1 MVKPPDLPSQA
12 VGVRLKDSAVSPR
25 PSQFNIA
32 SLLGLIPWL
41 VPIAIAGFATATSD
55 GFYLHLVIMWGI
67 YSILT
72 LGLNIVI
79 GFAGLLALGQA
90 AFYGF
95 GAYASAIAV
104 MRYDVPYLG
113 ALLIAA
119 VVPLVIGLLL
129 AIPFMRL
136 RLRGIYLGMAT
147 FGFGEIA
154 FLIFRNWESMTGG
167 SLGMRAIPAPV
178 IFGYEFLDQQPYAY
192 LVIAVL
198 LIVISL
204 VLRLVNT
211 MPGQVLLAVRD
222 DELAASSVGIP
233 TLRYQV
239 AAFGFG
245 AALAGIAG
253 SLFAHYI
260 TYLSPENF
268 TSNISI
274 LALTMLIVGG
284 RGNVLGS
291 LVGAALL
298 VVLPEALR
306 ALPELRIL
314 IYGAFA
320 DADGDLAPARHP
332 RGSPLGTEPP
342 DVDRGRGTASW
353 LTSQRNKRADPTT
366 RC

>member
-1 MVKPPDLPSQA
+1 MVELQETSTAPAGATTAPSGRKPLALS
-12 VGVRLKDSAVSPR
+12 GV
-25 PSQFNIA
+25 
-32 SLLGLIPWL
+32 LGWMPWL
-41 VPIAIAGFATATSD
+41 VPLAVAAVAAFINNN
-55 GFYLHLVIMWGI
+55 YLLHLMVMWGI

-72 LGLNIVI
+72 LSLNVVI

-104 MRYDVPYLG
+104 ERYSVPFPL
-113 ALLIAA
+113 ALAIAA
-119 VVPLVIGLLL
+119 LVPGIVGFLL
-129 AIPFMRL
+129 ALPFMRL

-167 SLGMRAIPAPV
+167 SLGMSAIPPPV
-178 IFGYEFLDQQPYAY
+178 IFGFEFFAQRDY
-192 LVIAVL
+192 LMLVVAVL
-198 LIVISL
+198 LLVITV

-211 MPGQVLLAVRD
+211 APGQVLLAIRD
-222 DELAASSVGIP
+222 DELAAEAAGIP
-233 TLRYQV
+233 TMRYQV
-239 AAFGFG
+239 AAFALG
-245 AALAGIAG
+245 AAIAGIAG
-253 SLFAHYI
+253 SLFAHYV

-298 VVLPEALR
+298 VALPEALR
-306 ALPELRIL
+306 LVPEIRIL
-314 IYGAFA
+314 AYGALLMFMA
-320 DADGDLAPARHP
+320 TLRPQGI
-332 RGSPLGTEPP
+332 LGNLRWGQKPP
-342 DVDRGRGTASW
+342 TYTPGPGEAIRV
-353 LTSQRNKRADPTT
+353 
-366 RC
+366 

>member
-1 MVKPPDLPSQA
+1 MVKPADLPSEAAGAPLQA
-12 VGVRLKDSAVSPR
+12 SVVPQRA
-25 PSQFNIA
+25 SQLRFS
-32 SLLGLIPWL
+32 SLLGLTPWL
-41 VPIAIAGFATATSD
+41 VPIAIGGLATATTD

-72 LGLNIVI
+72 LGLNVVI

-90 AFYGF
+90 AFFGF

-178 IFGYEFLDQQPYAY
+178 IFGYEFIDQQPYAY

-198 LIVISL
+198 LVVISL

-284 RGNVLGS
+284 RGNVVGS
-291 LVGAALL
+291 LVGSALL
-298 VVLPEALR
+298 VILPEALR

-314 IYGAFA
+314 TYGALLMLMA
-320 DADGDLAPARHP
+320 TLRPQGILGDLRWGQNAPTWTGPKA
-332 RGSPLGTEPP
+332 
-342 DVDRGRGTASW
+342 
-353 LTSQRNKRADPTT
+353 QR
-366 RC
+366 CG

>member
-1 MVKPPDLPSQA
+1 M
-12 VGVRLKDSAVSPR
+12 
-25 PSQFNIA
+25 
-32 SLLGLIPWL
+32 
-41 VPIAIAGFATATSD
+41 ATATTD

-72 LGLNIVI
+72 LGLNVVI

-104 MRYDVPYLG
+104 MQYDVPYLG

-178 IFGYEFLDQQPYAY
+178 IFGYEFIDQQPYAY

-204 VLRLVNT
+204 VVRLVNT

-245 AALAGIAG
+245 AALAGNRG
-253 SLFAHYI
+253 QPLRSLHH
-260 TYLSPENF
+260 
-268 TSNISI
+268 
-274 LALTMLIVGG
+274 
-284 RGNVLGS
+284 
-291 LVGAALL
+291 
-298 VVLPEALR
+298 LPEPGKFHIEHLD
-306 ALPELRIL
+306 P
-314 IYGAFA
+314 GAD
-320 DADGDLAPARHP
+320 DADRWRARQCRRIT
-332 RGSPLGTEPP
+332 RGSSAAG
-342 DVDRGRGTASW
+342 D
-353 LTSQRNKRADPTT
+353 TS
-366 RC
+366 

>member
-1 MVKPPDLPSQA
+1 MVKRRRWPSKA
-12 VGVRLKDSAVSPR
+12 ADASSTASAAMSLRLTL
-25 PSQFNIA
+25 
-32 SLLGLIPWL
+32 LLGLMPWL
-41 VPIAIAGFATATSD
+41 VPIVIAGVATSTTD
-55 GFYLHLVIMWGI
+55 NYYLHLIIMWGI
-67 YSILT
+67 YAILT
-72 LGLNIVI
+72 LGLNVVI

-104 MRYDVPYLG
+104 ERYELPYLV

-119 VVPLVIGLLL
+119 AVPLVIGLLL
-129 AIPFMRL
+129 ALPFMRL

-167 SLGMRAIPAPV
+167 SLGMRAISPPS
-178 IFGYEFLDQQPYAY
+178 IFGFEFFDQRAYAY

-204 VLRLVNT
+204 VLRVVNT
-211 MPGQVLLAVRD
+211 MPGQVLLAIRE

-245 AALAGIAG
+245 AAIAGVAG
-253 SLFAHYI
+253 SLLAHYV

-306 ALPELRIL
+306 AVPEIRVLAYGTLLVLMATMRPQGIL
-314 IYGAFA
+314 
-320 DADGDLAPARHP
+320 GDLRW
-332 RGSPLGTEPP
+332 GQSPPTW
-342 DVDRGRGTASW
+342 TA
-353 LTSQRNKRADPTT
+353 QEGPNRA
-366 RC
+366 

>member
-1 MVKPPDLPSQA
+1 MATVERPDLPSEA
-12 VGVRLKDSAVSPR
+12 VGESSKRSAVSPR
-25 PSQFNIA
+25 LNEFSL
-32 SLLGLIPWL
+32 SLLLGLIPWL
-41 VPIAIAGFATATSD
+41 IPIAVAGLATATSD
-55 GFYLHLVIMWGI
+55 GYYLHLVIMWGI

-72 LGLNIVI
+72 LGLNVVI
-79 GFAGLLALGQA
+79 GFSGLLALGQA

-104 MRYDVPYLG
+104 MRYGVPYLG

-119 VVPLVIGLLL
+119 VIPLVIGLLL

-167 SLGMRAIPAPV
+167 SLGMSAIPAPV
-178 IFGYEFLDQQPYAY
+178 IFGYEFIDQEDYAY

-198 LIVISL
+198 LIVMTL
-204 VLRLVNT
+204 VLRLANT

-268 TSNISI
+268 TSSISI

-284 RGNVLGS
+284 RGNVVGS

-306 ALPELRIL
+306 AVPEIRIL
-314 IYGAFA
+314 TSGALLMLMA
-320 DADGDLAPARHP
+320 TLRPQGILGDLRWGQNPPMWTGQRVP
-332 RGSPLGTEPP
+332 R
-342 DVDRGRGTASW
+342 RG
-353 LTSQRNKRADPTT
+353 
-366 RC
+366 